1 MTGQRQIL
9 DREAVVTIDG
19 ILLTPQESAT
29 LRCAISSFV
38 MDMHD
43 PEHVHALGP
52 IADSYKKHAADRSW
66 SRRAT
71 GDDR

>member
-1 MTGQRQIL
+1 MTGQIL

-19 ILLTPQESAT
+19 VLLTPQESAT

-43 PEHVHALGP
+43 PEHVRALGP
-52 IADSYKKHAADRSW
+52 IADSYKKHA
-66 SRRAT
+66 SRIELILVAACNR
-71 GDDR
+71 GR